1 MAKIELSALVGL
13 VQGHITR
20 NYAMALI
27 DKTKTDEL
35 RAYIG
40 KYLYDTGYTVEG
52 YDTKSLVD
60 RLFSE
65 MAEYSV
71 LTKYLQDDRRL

>member
-27 DKTKTDEL
+27 DNTKTDEL
-35 RAYIG
+35 RA
-40 KYLYDTGYTVEG
+40 
-52 YDTKSLVD
+52 
-60 RLFSE
+60 
-65 MAEYSV
+65 
-71 LTKYLQDDRRL
+71 